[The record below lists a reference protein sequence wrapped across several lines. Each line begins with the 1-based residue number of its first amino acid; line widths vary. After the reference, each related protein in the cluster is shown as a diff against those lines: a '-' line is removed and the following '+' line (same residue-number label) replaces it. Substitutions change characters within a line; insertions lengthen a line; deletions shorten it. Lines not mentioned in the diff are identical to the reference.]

1 MSDLRC
7 QILSDDFPN
16 FDLSF
21 KLIIVGDSG
30 VGKSCLSIKATK
42 NIFENNY

>member
-21 KLIIVGDSG
+21 KLIIQN
-30 VGKSCLSIKATK
+30 KPIK
-42 NIFENNY
+42 NIY